1 MVDSPLHPGIQP
13 LRLHQHDS
21 HRHIHPQPT
30 EIPTPNPVVLGSEVF
45 ALIWVL
51 IAQAQMGTSWRI
63 GIDTENETMLITHG
77 IFRLSRNSIFLG
89 MRGNL
94 LGMFFV
100 LPNVLTLVLCL
111 LGDIAI

>member
-1 MVDSPLHPGIQP
+1 M
-13 LRLHQHDS
+13 
-21 HRHIHPQPT
+21 
-30 EIPTPNPVVLGSEVF
+30 F

-77 IFRLSRNSIFLG
+77 IFRLSRIFLG

>member
-1 MVDSPLHPGIQP
+1 M
-13 LRLHQHDS
+13 
-21 HRHIHPQPT
+21 
-30 EIPTPNPVVLGSEVF
+30 F